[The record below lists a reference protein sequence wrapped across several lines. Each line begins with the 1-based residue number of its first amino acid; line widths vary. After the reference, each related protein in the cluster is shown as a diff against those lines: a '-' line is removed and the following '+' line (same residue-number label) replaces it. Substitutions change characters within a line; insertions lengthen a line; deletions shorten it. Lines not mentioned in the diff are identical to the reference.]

1 VQLTTT
7 TKGFT
12 RQCVEKE
19 KKRKKKKKSKKKIT
33 GGRFSLSLS
42 KVGQT

>member
-19 KKRKKKKKSKKKIT
+19 KKEKKEKEKQEKNN
-33 GGRFSLSLS
+33 RR
-42 KVGQT
+42 